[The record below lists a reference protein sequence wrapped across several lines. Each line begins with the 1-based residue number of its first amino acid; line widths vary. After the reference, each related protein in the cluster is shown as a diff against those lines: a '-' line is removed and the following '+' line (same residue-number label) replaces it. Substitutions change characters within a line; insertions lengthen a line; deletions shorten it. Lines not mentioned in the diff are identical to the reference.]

1 MKNSLTKLLQMHR
14 NMKRYMRTINTQAKG
29 TLSTTLHNLQ
39 GLPQAMN
46 QQQQLSS
53 EFLEDIKA
61 KVLAL
66 IQNPDECI
74 LCENSYTQL
83 TLVACIFVKQDFPSN
98 WPQLNNW
105 LLQTFE
111 SLFTNINS
119 LSIEDTPK
127 IQRFLE
133 FYFQV
138 LKEQNKKKLSTL
150 KGHFNKV
157 ARNHLK
163 NVFKVWE
170 FFNQQ
175 QMRMVY
181 DIENDSL
188 QLKNYNKVLFDIA
201 AKLDKCLM
209 LVIACGF
216 SLNDLLHEPVDNQY
230 V

>member
-1 MKNSLTKLLQMHR
+1 M
-14 NMKRYMRTINTQAKG
+14 
-29 TLSTTLHNLQ
+29 
-39 GLPQAMN
+39 
-46 QQQQLSS
+46 
-53 EFLEDIKA
+53 
-61 KVLAL
+61 
-66 IQNPDECI
+66 
-74 LCENSYTQL
+74 
-83 TLVACIFVKQDFPSN
+83 VACIFVKQDFPSN

-175 QMRMVY
+175 QMRLVY
-181 DIENDSL
+181 DLENDCL

-216 SLNDLLHEPVDNQY
+216 SLNDLLHEPVDN
-230 V
+230 